1 MEKNRTM
8 IKIISFLI
16 VLTSAFCSAQDIS
29 VMSYNIKYANENDGE
44 NSWSK
49 RKDFITDQIQ
59 FYEPQILGLQEA
71 VKIQIEHFLV
81 EVDGYQSIGVAR
93 EDGREKGEF
102 TAILYKTKDLEVEE
116 SSTFWLSETPEEV
129 STGWDAALPRIC
141 TYALLRNKDSGKKF
155 WVFNTHFDHI
165 GKNARTKSAE
175 LILKKIAELNTNQL
189 PVFLMGDLNLE
200 PHAEG
205 VLNILKQLQD
215 SRVIAQKTLGPE
227 GTFNGFQ
234 FDKPVNRRIDYI
246 FVNDQISVN
255 KYAVL
260 TDSNDLKYPSDHF
273 PIYIEAEFEE

>member
-1 MEKNRTM
+1 MS
-8 IKIISFLI
+8 KILSSFLVI
-16 VLTSAFCSAQDIS
+16 LISAFCSAQEVS

-93 EDGREKGEF
+93 EDGHNKGEF
-102 TAILYKTKDLEVEE
+102 TAILYKTEDFEVEE
-116 SSTFWLSETPEEV
+116 SSTFWLSATPEEV

-141 TYALLRNKDSGKKF
+141 TYALFRSKDSGKKF

-200 PHAEG
+200 PDAEG
-205 VLNILKQLQD
+205 VINILKQLQD
-215 SRVIAQKTLGPE
+215 SWEIAQKTLGPE

-234 FDKPVNRRIDYI
+234 FDKPVDRRIDYI

>member
-1 MEKNRTM
+1 M
-8 IKIISFLI
+8 IKILSSFLVI
-16 VLTSAFCSAQDIS
+16 LINAFCSAQEVN

-71 VKIQIEHFLV
+71 VKTQIEHFLA
-81 EVDGYQSIGVAR
+81 EVDGYHSIGVAR
-93 EDGREKGEF
+93 EDGRDKGEY
-102 TAILYKTKDLEVEE
+102 TAILYKTEDFEVEE
-116 SSTFWLSETPEEV
+116 SSTFWLSETPEAV

-141 TYALLRNKDSGKKF
+141 TYALFKTKNSGKKF

-165 GKNARTKSAE
+165 GKVARTKSAE
-175 LILKKIAELNTNQL
+175 LTLKKIAKLNTNEL
-189 PVFLMGDLNLE
+189 PVILMGDLNLE
-200 PHAEG
+200 PDAEG
-205 VLNILKQLQD
+205 VIKILKQLQD
-215 SRVIAQKTLGPE
+215 SRKIARNTFGPE

-234 FDKPVNRRIDYI
+234 FDKPINRRIDYI

-260 TDSNDLKYPSDHF
+260 TDSKNFKYPSDHF
-273 PIYIEAEFEE
+273 PVFIEAEF